1 MVKFISYD
9 GRYPNLCRGTLVIE
23 VNGKRYELKYVI
35 QSGGQV
41 TFDEDWSADIVSGEW
56 YINSDD
62 LPDELKPYREEIE
75 EVVNDNIPYGCCGG
89 CI

>member
-9 GRYPNLCRGTLVIE
+9 GKYPNLCRGTLVIE

-56 YINSDD
+56 YIDSDD

>member
-56 YINSDD
+56 YIDSDD